1 MLLAPEAQ
9 QGSVWLPNPTYSPA
23 GVELAKWAHGL
34 IMAHGLTAYR
44 NNNSKLV
51 SIAQSGL
58 SQLEVWRQRLDT
70 PRGGKSLQDMHDA
83 QQSML
88 RQLADL
94 EQQLAAATAAEE
106 VELQHSAVSSA
117 ASASTVLAVNRALA
131 PTSATA
137 GAAITSGM
145 THADAAEAPAVSA
158 ASASAVSA
166 AMTGMASPVMVS
178 TAALG
183 AEAADHGLQLTAW
196 ADGVITRNLGA
207 SRILS
212 SARQPVHTF
221 TQAPATAAAIAAQAA
236 TPVDL
241 AKAAAGEAAL
251 AARGIKVVARDG
263 ASAAAA
269 LQQLQA
275 KWEHELQAFQAES
288 DSVVRQLEQLQQQ
301 HLAHMHALSGAGA
314 GTRVGALA
322 AELGTWEVQW
332 SKAHAEIRTLAA
344 TASKSPR
351 SDVRRAPATAALP
364 AKTALPANVHHPQA
378 AANAPAAPVPVVPV
392 AQAPQTVAHRPVA
405 SPAPPPPANQH
416 SITEVAVAV
425 TAAAPAASSTT
436 SEALQSPSDDAAPVP
451 APAAAADGNA
461 SPRSKP
467 ASWDVVGQMLYLALR
482 AKGKR

>member
-1 MLLAPEAQ
+1 MAASALLAPEAR
-9 QGSVWLPNPTYSPA
+9 QGSIWLPNPTCSPA

-70 PRGGKSLQDMHDA
+70 PRGGKSLQDMHGA

-88 RQLADL
+88 RQLVDL
-94 EQQLAAATAAEE
+94 EQQLAVATAAEE
-106 VELQHSAVSSA
+106 LELQHSAVSSA
-117 ASASTVLAVNRALA
+117 AIASTALAALA

-137 GAAITSGM
+137 GTTGMMPAA
-145 THADAAEAPAVSA
+145 AAETPTLNA
-158 ASASAVSA
+158 ASALTVST
-166 AMTGMASPVMVS
+166 AMAGLASPVRVS
-178 TAALG
+178 TATLG

-196 ADGVITRNLGA
+196 ADGFITRNLGA

-221 TQAPATAAAIAAQAA
+221 TQAPATAAAIAVQAE

-275 KWEHELQAFQAES
+275 RCEHELQAFQAES

-301 HLAHMHALSGAGA
+301 LLAHMHALSGAGA

-344 TASKSPR
+344 TASKAPH
-351 SDVRRAPATAALP
+351 SDARRAPATAALP
-364 AKTALPANVHHPQA
+364 AKTALPANVHHLQA
-378 AANAPAAPVPVVPV
+378 AANAPAAPMPVVPV

-405 SPAPPPPANQH
+405 SPVPPPQANQH
-416 SITEVAVAV
+416 SITKVAVAV
-425 TAAAPAASSTT
+425 TSAAQAASSTT
-436 SEALQSPSDDAAPVP
+436 SEARQCPSDDAAPVP
-451 APAAAADGNA
+451 APAAAADVNA

-467 ASWDVVGQMLYLALR
+467 ASWDVVGQMLYFALR